1 MKHMCHTLG
10 YCQEVP
16 NAKAKCS
23 VSTLTA
29 HFHRLALVVDLA
41 LTFSFTYGI
50 ETSGLGSGEREEQIS
65 NLGWIHSENLMCSVV
80 TMMNDICTLGDSPG
94 DPVAKTLFPMQG
106 ARVGSLVKKL

>member
-29 HFHRLALVVDLA
+29 HFHRLALVVDLPQ
-41 LTFSFTYGI
+41 TFSFTYGI
-50 ETSGLGSGEREEQIS
+50 ETSGLGSGERLVV
-65 NLGWIHSENLMCSVV
+65 LG
-80 TMMNDICTLGDSPG
+80 TMLILPYFCGFAPQLIWPLRNHEYRFGG
-94 DPVAKTLFPMQG
+94 KTGWEHFHT
-106 ARVGSLVKKL
+106 